1 MSHGDKESMQS
12 NLNAAVGLIN
22 TYFDTDSLVVK
33 NTIEMLD
40 TLSKSEIT
48 IQTPDVLQSA
58 GAFSTYAREH
68 LLGRGK

>member
-33 NTIEMLD
+33 NTMEMLD

-48 IQTPDVLQSA
+48 IKTPDVLQSA